1 MTDLFPVNGDL
12 EGAYMYQIKLF
23 FLIFIICICI
33 IGCDEGMIDPMQL
46 TQVVDNISHYETT
59 VQNKIPDDVLAAMK
73 IQADL
78 LSNSVHRR
86 IHGEQHI
93 TELTT
98 PEQVQHWNDQRQW
111 FLDNGYDKIDFH
123 ELQKSYYTKYI
134 DAAGIAIV
142 GPTHLRTKYLIDA
155 RDAIVVM
162 TSKHPELRERL
173 LSKHGTFY
181 MVLIPDIWEQ
191 REMPESL
198 LDYSRLNDDP
208 SDDLLTNSCAFMSG
222 PVAPPVGLCWASV
235 NIETSSARIF
245 VHEFAHALDTEM
257 ERLQPGFLDKRS
269 EHYRTATYDPSDE
282 PRLPGYEYWARAVE
296 SWFYAIKPDG
306 YEGFIEKR
314 GVVGEMLDY
323 WFPRVSLRKEYVP
336 LISTSNLDDLDD
348 MRKQAY
354 TILEENCFECHGE
367 NGTHKD
373 VLLMDN
379 QLELW
384 DLGIIHP
391 GDPDSSILF
400 RRILGHPAYGPQ
412 MPLGKPPLSDEEID
426 IIEIWLTY
434 FKGKLRF
441 PSGDIFSF

>member
-1 MTDLFPVNGDL
+1 MK
-12 EGAYMYQIKLF
+12 QIKLF
-23 FLIFIICICI
+23 FLILILCICI

-46 TQVVDNISHYETT
+46 VDIVSQYETT
-59 VQNKIPDDVLAAMK
+59 VQTELPDEVLAAMK
-73 IQADL
+73 LKADEM
-78 LSNSVHRR
+78 SKIVHSR
-86 IHGEQHI
+86 IHVEQHI

-98 PEQVQHWNDQRQW
+98 PEDVQYYQELRQW
-111 FLDNGYDKIDFH
+111 LIDNGYDKIDYFH

-181 MVLIPDIWEQ
+181 MVLIPNYRDQID
-191 REMPESL
+191 MPEKKL
-198 LDYSRLNDDP
+198 NTDLTNDDP
-208 SDDLLTNSCAFMSG
+208 SDDFRGVFGACLTRYGSG
-222 PVAPPVGLCWASV
+222 TPYQYGLCWAV
-235 NIETSSARIF
+235 VGRDTSSARTL
-245 VHEFAHALDTEM
+245 VHELAHALDSEM
-257 ERLQPGFLDKRS
+257 ERLQPGFEDKRS
-269 EHYRTATYDPSDE
+269 EYYKGTGFSS
-282 PRLPGYEYWARAVE
+282 YESWARIVE
-296 SWFYAIKPDG
+296 AWFYQKKPDG
-306 YEGFIEKR
+306 YEGFIEEK
-314 GVVGEMLDY
+314 GYVGELLDY
-323 WFPRVSLRKEYVP
+323 WFPRVRLSNKNRGFVP
-336 LISTSNLDDLDD
+336 LESDELDDI
-348 MRKQAY
+348 RKQAK
-354 TILEENCFECHGE
+354 TILKENCFECHGE

-391 GDPDSSILF
+391 GNPDASILF

-412 MPLGKPPLSDEEID
+412 MPLGKPPLSEEEID
-426 IIEIWLTY
+426 IIEISLDIFT
-434 FKGKLRF
+434 GKVRF